1 MKIVDFWLQVL
12 TLIVYI
18 VVSPI
23 LFGMLYPT
31 TGDVALIWIWVVV
44 VTGTT
49 AFFSIIFS
57 SILNVFVSP
66 EKTYK
71 IKGLIPLAL
80 SSFLMYNLGET
91 PNDEMELM
99 FLLGNS
105 GLLVVLYIVYGILF
119 FRKIRSHEDQK
130 NKMFT

>member
-1 MKIVDFWLQVL
+1 MRIVDFWLQVL

-23 LFGMLYPT
+23 LFGILYPT
-31 TGDVALIWIWVVV
+31 SGDVALIWIWVVV
-44 VTGTT
+44 VTGITS
-49 AFFSIIFS
+49 FVSIIVF

-71 IKGLIPLAL
+71 IKVLIPLAL
-80 SSFLMYNLGET
+80 STFFMYNLGET
-91 PNDEMELM
+91 PNDKMELM
-99 FLLGNS
+99 FALGNS

-119 FRKIRSHEDQK
+119 FKKIRSHEDPK
-130 NKMFT
+130 

>member
-18 VVSPI
+18 VISPI

-49 AFFSIIFS
+49 AFLSIIIF
-57 SILNVFVSP
+57 SILNVFVLP

-71 IKGLIPLAL
+71 IKGFIPLAL
-80 SSFLMYNLGET
+80 SSFLMYNLRAGEI
-91 PNDEMELM
+91 
-99 FLLGNS
+99 S
-105 GLLVVLYIVYGILF
+105 
-119 FRKIRSHEDQK
+119 
-130 NKMFT
+130 

>member
-31 TGDVALIWIWVVV
+31 SGDVALIWIWVVV
-44 VTGTT
+44 VTGITS
-49 AFFSIIFS
+49 FVSIIIF
-57 SILNVFVSP
+57 SILNVFVLP

-80 SSFLMYNLGET
+80 SSFLMYNLGAGEI
-91 PNDEMELM
+91 
-99 FLLGNS
+99 S
-105 GLLVVLYIVYGILF
+105 
-119 FRKIRSHEDQK
+119 
-130 NKMFT
+130 